1 MDNKFTVENNYQKN
15 YSFQKYFSNL
25 RKKLQIKL
33 SRKNNIDSLLKK
45 VKGKFFK
52 SINNCVKECLNIKIK
67 KLPQKFIT
75 NITIQYNQNYLNKNV
90 LEIYNE
96 FHILPNDYEKFMK
109 NHNKEYFKILISYN
123 LKELFEIFLESDRYK
138 NELKKIQQKFGKK
151 NGILFEFV
159 SKNFINY
166 YINSKAHL
174 FKEKNNNE
182 NNDENQNENQNLNQN
197 NKNIDLDIKNLN
209 DS

>member
-1 MDNKFTVENNYQKN
+1 MDNEMIINNNNQNKIF
-15 YSFQKYFSNL
+15 SFQKYFSIL

-52 SINNCVKECLNIKIK
+52 SINNCIKECLNIKIK

-75 NITIQYNQNYLNKNV
+75 NITIKYNQKYLDKNV
-90 LEIYNE
+90 LDIYNE
-96 FHILPNDYEKFMK
+96 FHILPKDYEKFMK
-109 NHNKEYFKILISYN
+109 NNKKEYFKILISYN
-123 LKELFEIFLESDRYK
+123 LKELFSIFLESDRYK
-138 NELKKIQQKFGKK
+138 IELKTIEKNFGKK

-174 FKEKNNNE
+174 FKEKNKINDNNNNNNIDSE
-182 NNDENQNENQNLNQN
+182 NNN
-197 NKNIDLDIKNLN
+197 
-209 DS
+209 

>member
-1 MDNKFTVENNYQKN
+1 MDNEMIVNNINQN
-15 YSFQKYFSNL
+15 NIFSFQKYFSIL

-52 SINNCVKECLNIKIK
+52 SINNCIKECLNIKIK

-75 NITIQYNQNYLNKNV
+75 NITIKYNQKYLDKNI
-90 LEIYNE
+90 LDIYNE
-96 FHILPNDYEKFMK
+96 FHILPKDYEKFMK
-109 NHNKEYFKILISYN
+109 NNHKEYFKILISYN
-123 LKELFEIFLESDRYK
+123 LKELFSVFLESDRYK
-138 NELKKIQQKFGKK
+138 IELKTIEKNFGKK

-174 FKEKNNNE
+174 FKEKNKINN
-182 NNDENQNENQNLNQN
+182 NNN
-197 NKNIDLDIKNLN
+197 NNIDNEDNNL
-209 DS
+209 

>member
-1 MDNKFTVENNYQKN
+1 MDNEMIVNNINQN
-15 YSFQKYFSNL
+15 NIFSFQKYFSIL

-52 SINNCVKECLNIKIK
+52 SINNCIKECLNIKIK

-75 NITIQYNQNYLNKNV
+75 NITIKYNQKYLDKNI
-90 LEIYNE
+90 LDIYNE
-96 FHILPNDYEKFMK
+96 FHILPKDYEKFMK
-109 NHNKEYFKILISYN
+109 NNKKEYFKILISYN
-123 LKELFEIFLESDRYK
+123 LKELFSIFLESDRYK
-138 NELKKIQQKFGKK
+138 IELKTIEKNFGKK

-174 FKEKNNNE
+174 FKEKNKINN
-182 NNDENQNENQNLNQN
+182 NNN
-197 NKNIDLDIKNLN
+197 NNIDNEDNNL
-209 DS
+209 

>member
-1 MDNKFTVENNYQKN
+1 MDNEMIVYNNNQN
-15 YSFQKYFSNL
+15 NIFSFQKYFSIL

-52 SINNCVKECLNIKIK
+52 SINNCIKECLNIKIK

-75 NITIQYNQNYLNKNV
+75 NITIKYNQKYLDKNV
-90 LEIYNE
+90 LDIYNE
-96 FHILPNDYEKFMK
+96 FHILPKDYEKFMK
-109 NHNKEYFKILISYN
+109 NNKKEYFKILISYN
-123 LKELFEIFLESDRYK
+123 LKELFSIFLESDRYK
-138 NELKKIQQKFGKK
+138 IELKTIEKNFGKK

-174 FKEKNNNE
+174 FKEKNKINN
-182 NNDENQNENQNLNQN
+182 NNN
-197 NKNIDLDIKNLN
+197 NIDNEDNNL
-209 DS
+209 

>member
-1 MDNKFTVENNYQKN
+1 MDNEMIVNNNNQN
-15 YSFQKYFSNL
+15 NIFSFQKYFSIL

-52 SINNCVKECLNIKIK
+52 SINNCIKECLNIKIK

-75 NITIQYNQNYLNKNV
+75 NITIKYNQKYLDKNV
-90 LEIYNE
+90 LDIYNE
-96 FHILPNDYEKFMK
+96 FHILPKDYEKFMK
-109 NHNKEYFKILISYN
+109 NNKKEYFKILISYN
-123 LKELFEIFLESDRYK
+123 LKELFSVFLESDRYK
-138 NELKKIQQKFGKK
+138 IELKTIEKNFGKK

-174 FKEKNNNE
+174 FKEKNKINN
-182 NNDENQNENQNLNQN
+182 NNN
-197 NKNIDLDIKNLN
+197 NNNIDNEDNNL
-209 DS
+209 

>member
-1 MDNKFTVENNYQKN
+1 MDNEMIVNNINQN
-15 YSFQKYFSNL
+15 NIFSFQKYFSIL

-52 SINNCVKECLNIKIK
+52 SINNCIKECLNIKIK

-75 NITIQYNQNYLNKNV
+75 NITIKYNQKYLDKNV
-90 LEIYNE
+90 LDIYNE
-96 FHILPNDYEKFMK
+96 FHILPKDYEKFMK
-109 NHNKEYFKILISYN
+109 NNKKEYFKILISYN
-123 LKELFEIFLESDRYK
+123 LKELFSIFLESDRYK
-138 NELKKIQQKFGKK
+138 IELKTIEKNFGKK

-174 FKEKNNNE
+174 FKEKNKINDNNNNNNNIDSE
-182 NNDENQNENQNLNQN
+182 NNN
-197 NKNIDLDIKNLN
+197 
-209 DS
+209 

>member
-1 MDNKFTVENNYQKN
+1 MDNEMIVNNNNQN
-15 YSFQKYFSNL
+15 NIFSFQKYFSIL

-52 SINNCVKECLNIKIK
+52 SINNCIKECLNIKIK

-75 NITIQYNQNYLNKNV
+75 NITIKYNQKYLDKNV
-90 LEIYNE
+90 LDIYNE
-96 FHILPNDYEKFMK
+96 FHILPKDYEKFMK
-109 NHNKEYFKILISYN
+109 NNKKEYFKILISYN
-123 LKELFEIFLESDRYK
+123 LKELFSIFLESDRYK
-138 NELKKIQQKFGKK
+138 IELKTIEKNFGKK

-174 FKEKNNNE
+174 FKEKNKINDNNNNNNIDSE
-182 NNDENQNENQNLNQN
+182 NNN
-197 NKNIDLDIKNLN
+197 
-209 DS
+209 

>member
-1 MDNKFTVENNYQKN
+1 MIVNNNNQN
-15 YSFQKYFSNL
+15 NIFSFQKYFSIL

-52 SINNCVKECLNIKIK
+52 SINNCIKECLNIKIK

-75 NITIQYNQNYLNKNV
+75 NITIKYNQKYLDKNV
-90 LEIYNE
+90 LDIYNE
-96 FHILPNDYEKFMK
+96 FHILPKDYEKFMK
-109 NHNKEYFKILISYN
+109 NNKKEYFKILISYN
-123 LKELFEIFLESDRYK
+123 LKELFSIFLESDRYK
-138 NELKKIQQKFGKK
+138 IELKTIEKNFGKK

-174 FKEKNNNE
+174 FKEKNKINDNNNNNNIDSE
-182 NNDENQNENQNLNQN
+182 NNN
-197 NKNIDLDIKNLN
+197 
-209 DS
+209 

>member
-1 MDNKFTVENNYQKN
+1 MDNEMIVNNNNQNKIF
-15 YSFQKYFSNL
+15 SFQKYFSIL

-52 SINNCVKECLNIKIK
+52 SINNCIKECLNIKIK

-75 NITIQYNQNYLNKNV
+75 NITIKYNQKYLDKNV
-90 LEIYNE
+90 LDIYNE
-96 FHILPNDYEKFMK
+96 FHILPKDYEKFMK
-109 NHNKEYFKILISYN
+109 NNKKEYFKILISYN
-123 LKELFEIFLESDRYK
+123 LKELFSIFLESDRYK
-138 NELKKIQQKFGKK
+138 IELKTIEKNFGKK

-174 FKEKNNNE
+174 FKEKNKINDNNNNNIDSE
-182 NNDENQNENQNLNQN
+182 NNN
-197 NKNIDLDIKNLN
+197 
-209 DS
+209 

>member
-1 MDNKFTVENNYQKN
+1 MIVNNNNQN
-15 YSFQKYFSNL
+15 HIFSFQKYFSIL
-25 RKKLQIKL
+25 RKKLQINL

-52 SINNCVKECLNIKIK
+52 SINNCIKECLNIKIK

-75 NITIQYNQNYLNKNV
+75 NITIKYNQKYLDKNV
-90 LEIYNE
+90 LDIYNE
-96 FHILPNDYEKFMK
+96 FHILPKDYEKFMK
-109 NHNKEYFKILISYN
+109 NNKKEYFKILISYN
-123 LKELFEIFLESDRYK
+123 LKELFSIFLESDRYK
-138 NELKKIQQKFGKK
+138 IELKTIEKNFGKK

-174 FKEKNNNE
+174 FKEKNKINDNNNNNNIDSE
-182 NNDENQNENQNLNQN
+182 NNN
-197 NKNIDLDIKNLN
+197 
-209 DS
+209 

>member
-1 MDNKFTVENNYQKN
+1 MDNEMIVNNINQN
-15 YSFQKYFSNL
+15 NIFSFQKYFSIL

-52 SINNCVKECLNIKIK
+52 SINNCIKECLNIKIK

-75 NITIQYNQNYLNKNV
+75 NITIKYNQKYLDKNV
-90 LEIYNE
+90 LDIYNE
-96 FHILPNDYEKFMK
+96 FHILPKDYEKFMK
-109 NHNKEYFKILISYN
+109 NNKKEYFKILISYN
-123 LKELFEIFLESDRYK
+123 LKELFSIFLESDRYK
-138 NELKKIQQKFGKK
+138 IELKTIEKNFGKK

-174 FKEKNNNE
+174 FKEKNKINDNNNNNIDSE
-182 NNDENQNENQNLNQN
+182 NNN
-197 NKNIDLDIKNLN
+197 
-209 DS
+209 

>member
-1 MDNKFTVENNYQKN
+1 MDNEMIVNNINQN
-15 YSFQKYFSNL
+15 NIFSFQKYFSIL

-52 SINNCVKECLNIKIK
+52 SINNCIKECLNIKIK

-75 NITIQYNQNYLNKNV
+75 NITIKYNQKYLDKNI
-90 LEIYNE
+90 LDIYNE
-96 FHILPNDYEKFMK
+96 FHILPKDYEKFMK
-109 NHNKEYFKILISYN
+109 NNNKEYFKILISYN
-123 LKELFEIFLESDRYK
+123 LKELFSVFLESDRYK
-138 NELKKIQQKFGKK
+138 IELKTIEKNFGKK

-174 FKEKNNNE
+174 FKEKNKINN
-182 NNDENQNENQNLNQN
+182 NNN
-197 NKNIDLDIKNLN
+197 NNIDNEDNNL
-209 DS
+209 

>member
-1 MDNKFTVENNYQKN
+1 MIVNNINQN
-15 YSFQKYFSNL
+15 NIFSFQKYFSIL

-52 SINNCVKECLNIKIK
+52 SINNCIKECLNIKIK

-75 NITIQYNQNYLNKNV
+75 NITIKYNQKYLDKNV
-90 LEIYNE
+90 LDIYNE
-96 FHILPNDYEKFMK
+96 FHILPKDYEKFMK
-109 NHNKEYFKILISYN
+109 NNKKEYFKILISYN
-123 LKELFEIFLESDRYK
+123 LKELFSIFLESDRYK
-138 NELKKIQQKFGKK
+138 IELKTIEKNFGKK

-174 FKEKNNNE
+174 FKEKNKINN
-182 NNDENQNENQNLNQN
+182 NNN
-197 NKNIDLDIKNLN
+197 NIDNEDNNL
-209 DS
+209 

>member
-1 MDNKFTVENNYQKN
+1 MDNEMIVNNNNQN
-15 YSFQKYFSNL
+15 NIFSFQKYFSIL

-52 SINNCVKECLNIKIK
+52 SINNCIKECLNIKIK

-75 NITIQYNQNYLNKNV
+75 NITIKYNQKYLDKNV
-90 LEIYNE
+90 LDIYNE
-96 FHILPNDYEKFMK
+96 FHILPKDYEKFMK
-109 NHNKEYFKILISYN
+109 NNKKEYFKILISYN
-123 LKELFEIFLESDRYK
+123 LKELFSIFLESDRYK
-138 NELKKIQQKFGKK
+138 IELKTIEKNFGKK

-174 FKEKNNNE
+174 FKEKNKI
-182 NNDENQNENQNLNQN
+182 NDN
-197 NKNIDLDIKNLN
+197 NIDNNNIDNYN
-209 DS
+209 NNSEDY